1 MQVLQVA
8 QDSTQHRQ
16 PDQNQERMFVILG
29 EELEDLFAIQRS
41 EASKQKIADA
51 ASQGQCRKE
60 FLARILQCTRGQEH
74 GDKRKWRR
82 QHRAKEDSPESPVAK
97 ALKNFAGLFFV

>member
-8 QDSTQHRQ
+8 QDSAQQSQ

-41 EASKQKIADA
+41 EAGKQEIANA
-51 ASQGQCRKE
+51 ASQGECCKE
-60 FLARILQCTRGQEH
+60 FLARILQCARGKEH
-74 GDKRKWRR
+74 GHQWKWRR
-82 QHRAKEDSPESPVAK
+82 QHRAKEDSPESPVSK
-97 ALKNFAGLFFV
+97 ALKDFARLFFV